1 MRRALLACL
10 VLGVSLVGPLAG
22 PLDGRAQ
29 SATRVVGER
38 PECVRAEAIAR
49 FGAMAFDHWVH
60 LENTCGRPVTC
71 TVFTDV
77 NPVPVEVAL
86 SSGASHDVATF
97 HGSPASAFTATVN
110 CTER

>member
-1 MRRALLACL
+1 MRALLALSVLAVLL
-10 VLGVSLVGPLAG
+10 VAPLGGPLIG
-22 PLDGRAQ
+22 TAQ
-29 SATRVVGER
+29 SGTRVVGER
-38 PECVRAEAIAR
+38 PECVHADAIAR

-77 NPVPVEVAL
+77 NPVPVEVPLA
-86 SSGASHDVATF
+86 SGATHDVATF

-110 CTER
+110 CPER